1 MSTEQQSIDPEL
13 VEQTKQ
19 QIRGLV
25 SEIAQISKSDVT
37 VAEFYEALLGR
48 IVSAL
53 AAVGGAIWT
62 VGEGGR
68 LELAYQINLRQ
79 TGLAESEQGQVQHG
93 RLLRKIMD
101 AGEGAL
107 VPPQS
112 GFGDEEQGAN
122 PTEFLL
128 VLGALKS
135 DQETQ
140 GVLEVFQRPVSSVP
154 TRRGYL
160 RFVAQMC
167 DLAGDFLKTR
177 RLRHFTDRQ
186 ALWGQLEN
194 FTRLAHASLDP
205 KETAYTIAN
214 EGRRLIECDRVS
226 VALRHGNKFIVE
238 AVSGQDVFDKRSTT
252 VQLLNH
258 LATAVGRTGDT
269 VWYTGDTSNLPP
281 QVEEAVQHYVDESH
295 SKTVAVLPLRKPKT
309 GADATL
315 DLAPAEVMGAL
326 IVEQIED
333 SRPKEGMLQRVDVV
347 TAHSSAALANSLE
360 HHGLFLMPVWK
371 QLGKLTWVVRAR
383 TLPKTIAIVAV
394 VVSALAALVLV
405 PADFEL
411 HGKGSLEA
419 KTRRGV
425 FAPVQGVV
433 EKVFVKDGQKVDKD
447 ALLAELSS
455 TELETKLT
463 EITSKA
469 LAVQEQISSKRA
481 AVYTP
486 GLPQDRKDELLG
498 DAAALE
504 VDLEALKVQHKLYR
518 AEQEKLAVKSPIAG
532 LVVSSQVLDELNRR
546 PITRGDQLMQIAD
559 PSGELELEILMP
571 EDRMGHVAKAENAR
585 KARLA
590 EVAKQRASSR
600 GDKKA
605 LEAEQKELERGLQ
618 VTYILAT
625 HPGQEHVGSV
635 REINTLAEV
644 RDAEGNTVLMRVAI
658 DKRELTDPQ
667 LGGAVTAKVYCG
679 RRAIGYVWFHDLIA
693 FVQRMLFRI

>member
-1 MSTEQQSIDPEL
+1 MSTEQQSIDPDL

-25 SEIAQISKSDVT
+25 AEIAQIAKSDVG

-79 TGLAESEQGQVQHG
+79 TGLAESEQGQLQHG

-101 AGEGAL
+101 SGEGTL
-107 VPPQS
+107 VPPHS
-112 GFGDEEQGAN
+112 GSGDEEQGGN
-122 PTEFLL
+122 PTDFLL

-140 GVLEVFQRPVSSVP
+140 GVLEVFQRPVANVP

-160 RFVAQMC
+160 RFVLQMC
-167 DLAGDFLKTR
+167 ELAGDFLKTR

-226 VALRHGNKFIVE
+226 VALRHGNKFTVE

-252 VQLLNH
+252 VQLLNQ

-281 QVEEAVQHYVDESH
+281 QVEDAVQHYVDESH

-309 GADATL
+309 SPDATL
-315 DLAPAEVMGAL
+315 DVAPAEVLGAL

-371 QLGKLTWVVRAR
+371 QLGKATWVVRAR
-383 TLPKTIAIVAV
+383 TLPKTIAIVVAV
-394 VVSALAALVLV
+394 ASAIAALVVV

-419 KTRRGV
+419 ETRRGV

-433 EKVFVKDGQKVDKD
+433 EKVFVKDGQKVAKD
-447 ALLAELSS
+447 EPLAQLSS
-455 TELETKLT
+455 TEIDAKLVEITNSVEAVREKLT
-463 EITSKA
+463 SKQTA
-469 LAVQEQISSKRA
+469 MLA
-481 AVYTP
+481 P
-486 GLPQDRKDELLG
+486 GLTVDRRDELLG
-498 DAAALE
+498 EKVALE
-504 VDLEALKVQHKLYR
+504 VERESLRQQYRLYSAEKAKLEL
-518 AEQEKLAVKSPIAG
+518 KSPIAG
-532 LVVSSQVLDELNRR
+532 LVISSDVLDELVRR
-546 PITRGDQLMQIAD
+546 PVGLGDKLMQIAD
-559 PSGELELEILMP
+559 PTGELELEILMP
-571 EDRMGHVAKAENAR
+571 EDRMGHVAQAETAR

-590 EVAKQRASSR
+590 EIQKQLASSR
-600 GDKKA
+600 GDRKA
-605 LEAEQKELERGLQ
+605 LESEKQQLERGLQ

-625 HPGQEHVGSV
+625 HPGQEHAGFV

-644 RDAEGNTVLMRVAI
+644 RGADGNVVLLRVAI

-667 LGGAVTAKVYCG
+667 LGGAATAKVYCG
-679 RRAIGYVWFHDLIA
+679 RRSIGYVWFHDLFA